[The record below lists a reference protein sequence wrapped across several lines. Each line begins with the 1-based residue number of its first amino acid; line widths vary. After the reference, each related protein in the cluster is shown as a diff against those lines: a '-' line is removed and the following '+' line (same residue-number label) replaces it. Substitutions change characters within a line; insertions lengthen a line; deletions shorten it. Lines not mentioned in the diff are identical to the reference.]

1 VETLRQIQASET
13 LPSPRRLP
21 LAGVIGVVVAIT
33 LLATAVWLWASY
45 GTTVF
50 FEMLAAGIAAC
61 F

>member
-1 VETLRQIQASET
+1 VEALRQIRASET

-21 LAGVIGVVVAIT
+21 LAAMIGIVVTIM
-33 LLATAVWLWASY
+33 LLAAGTWLWASY

>member
-1 VETLRQIQASET
+1 MRQIQAPET

-21 LAGVIGVVVAIT
+21 LAGVIGVGVAIT